1 MKHQT
6 NISSDTVTSDT
17 YKKIS
22 KNQKWIKGIYSF
34 RITGA
39 TLAQWM
45 SRKPHVARPKSG
57 GLGSNPIPALC
68 CLIFFIF
75 LTLLSS
81 VSIFTA
87 SLSKKGKNKQT
98 NKKPENNN
106 KKVFKLS

>member
-57 GLGSNPIPALC
+57 GLGSNPIPAPL
-68 CLIFFIF
+68 LHIFFIF

-81 VSIFTA
+81 VSVFTA
-87 SLSKKGKNKQT
+87 SLSKRGKNKQT
-98 NKKPENNN
+98 KNLKITI
-106 KKVFKLS
+106 KKVFELS

>member
-45 SRKPHVARPKSG
+45 NRKPHVARPKSG

-68 CLIFFIF
+68 CISSLSFSPYFP
-75 LTLLSS
+75 LCLSS
-81 VSIFTA
+81 
-87 SLSKKGKNKQT
+87 LLHYPKEEKT

-106 KKVFKLS
+106 KKVFELS

>member
-22 KNQKWIKGIYSF
+22 KNQKWIKGLYSF

-45 SRKPHVARPKSG
+45 SRKPHVARSG
-57 GLGSNPIPALC
+57 FESYPGPLLH
-68 CLIFFIF
+68 IFFIF

-87 SLSKKGKNKQT
+87 SLSKRGKNKQKT
-98 NKKPENNN
+98 
-106 KKVFKLS
+106 